1 MGGTSADYGAVQQTG
16 QNRRPRLTAAP
27 AEKGGGGVDEDTS
40 PFHVCRNRQNT
51 KHRAHGEGS
60 VPVPCDS
67 GPRYRKCR
75 SGLPSW
81 HAPALF
87 PEQGEGADVRTAASA
102 TRFSTARRVRPAF
115 RSLGKRMSGKDPERR
130 YEQKEAVR
138 MLSDSLFFRSSREK
152 GNAPSAAFRIPSCRT
167 FPQLAERGGAPFRG
181 EARRLC
187 GERRLRTATC
197 RCRSSQEYRR

>member
-1 MGGTSADYGAVQQTG
+1 MSDAPQTSACSAGGGAMGGTSADYGAVQQTG

-27 AEKGGGGVDEDTS
+27 AEKGGGGVVVDTS

-81 HAPALF
+81 HAPVLF
-87 PEQGEGADVRTAASA
+87 PEQGEGAEVRTAAA

-138 MLSDSLFFRSSREK
+138 MLSDSLFFGRAVRKEMHRLLLFAYLRAGRSRSSRS
-152 GNAPSAAFRIPSCRT
+152 GAAH
-167 FPQLAERGGAPFRG
+167 PF
-181 EARRLC
+181 A
-187 GERRLRTATC
+187 A
-197 RCRSSQEYRR
+197 

>member
-27 AEKGGGGVDEDTS
+27 AEKGGEVSTTTPLPSTCAGTGKIRSTGLTAKG
-40 PFHVCRNRQNT
+40 VCRFRAIPGRDTGNDEAVSRHGT
-51 KHRAHGEGS
+51 RRSFSRSKAKEPTSGRPHRRH
-60 VPVPCDS
+60 VF
-67 GPRYRKCR
+67 
-75 SGLPSW
+75 LP
-81 HAPALF
+81 HEEFA
-87 PEQGEGADVRTAASA
+87 
-102 TRFSTARRVRPAF
+102 PAF

-181 EARRLC
+181 VARRRC

>member
-27 AEKGGGGVDEDTS
+27 AEKGGEVSTKTPPPSTCAGTGKIRSTGLTAKGV
-40 PFHVCRNRQNT
+40 CL
-51 KHRAHGEGS
+51 
-60 VPVPCDS
+60 PCDS

-87 PEQGEGADVRTAASA
+87 PEQGEGADVRTAAPA

-181 EARRLC
+181 EARRRC

>member
-27 AEKGGGGVDEDTS
+27 AEKGGGR
-40 PFHVCRNRQNT
+40 CRRRHLPLPRVPEPA
-51 KHRAHGEGS
+51 KYEAPGSRRRECAGS
-60 VPVPCDS
+60 VRFRAAIPEILKRSPVMARA
-67 GPRYRKCR
+67 GPFPGARRRSRRPDGRTGDTFFYRAKSSPR
-75 SGLPSW
+75 LPLLRET
-81 HAPALF
+81 HVRKRHRTA
-87 PEQGEGADVRTAASA
+87 VRT
-102 TRFSTARRVRPAF
+102 
-115 RSLGKRMSGKDPERR
+115 KRGCPTTFG
-130 YEQKEAVR
+130 QP
-138 MLSDSLFFRSSREK
+138 LFRSSREK

-181 EARRLC
+181 EARRRC

>member
-27 AEKGGGGVDEDTS
+27 AEKGGGGVVVDTS

-81 HAPALF
+81 HAPVLF
-87 PEQGEGADVRTAASA
+87 PEQGKGADVRTAASA
-102 TRFSTARRVRPAF
+102 TRFSTARRVRPCLPLL
-115 RSLGKRMSGKDPERR
+115 RETHVRERPR
-130 YEQKEAVR
+130 TAVR
-138 MLSDSLFFRSSREK
+138 TKRGCPTTFGQPLFRSSREK

-181 EARRLC
+181 EARRRC

>member
-60 VPVPCDS
+60 VPAVRFRAAIPEILKRS
-67 GPRYRKCR
+67 PVMARAGPFPGARQRSRRPDGRIGDTFFYRAKSSPR
-75 SGLPSW
+75 LPLLRET
-81 HAPALF
+81 HVRKRHRTA
-87 PEQGEGADVRTAASA
+87 VRT
-102 TRFSTARRVRPAF
+102 
-115 RSLGKRMSGKDPERR
+115 KRGCPTTFG
-130 YEQKEAVR
+130 QP
-138 MLSDSLFFRSSREK
+138 LFRSSREK

-181 EARRLC
+181 VARRRC

>member
-60 VPVPCDS
+60 VPAVRFRAAIPEILKRS
-67 GPRYRKCR
+67 PVMARAGPFPGARRRSRRPDGRTGDTFFYRAKSSPR
-75 SGLPSW
+75 LP
-81 HAPALF
+81 LF
-87 PEQGEGADVRTAASA
+87 RETHVRKRHRTAVRT
-102 TRFSTARRVRPAF
+102 
-115 RSLGKRMSGKDPERR
+115 KRGCPTTFG
-130 YEQKEAVR
+130 QP
-138 MLSDSLFFRSSREK
+138 LFRSSREK

-181 EARRLC
+181 EARRRC

>member
-60 VPVPCDS
+60 VPAVRFRAAIPEILKRSPVMARAGPFPGARRRSRRPDGRTGDTFFYRAKSSPCLPLLRETHVRER
-67 GPRYRKCR
+67 PRT
-75 SGLPSW
+75 
-81 HAPALF
+81 A
-87 PEQGEGADVRTAASA
+87 VRT
-102 TRFSTARRVRPAF
+102 
-115 RSLGKRMSGKDPERR
+115 KRGCPNVVG
-130 YEQKEAVR
+130 QP
-138 MLSDSLFFRSSREK
+138 LFRSSREK

-181 EARRLC
+181 VARRRC